1 MLVNNIEKE
10 TLLTFD
16 QIIVFLV
23 ILFILIS
30 LYKEYIGPAFTF
42 LIGVLVL
49 GLFNILT
56 PQEILNGFAN
66 EQIAVIVLLLLLG
79 DIIRRTSLIDSL
91 FFIVFDKNMS
101 KRSFLLKMTSLVA
114 GMSAFFN
121 NTPLVAIM
129 MPYVSNW
136 SKTNNIAPSKLLIP
150 LSFAAI
156 LGGSATLIGTS
167 TNLIVNGL
175 VIDQTVFPELESLQ
189 LFDFIYVGL
198 PMAILGILYLTFF
211 SNYLLPSHTT
221 SIEKFN
227 KEAKNH
233 IVEVQIRKNSKLI
246 GKTVEEAHL
255 RNLEGLYLVEIVR
268 GNEHY
273 QAISPDVIILEN
285 DYLYFAGKTE
295 LIADLVDID
304 GLTFPEMGL
313 LKRKKNTDI
322 IEIVIT
328 HNSTLISKTVKEA
341 NFRGKYDAA
350 IIGIQRNGESLR
362 EKIGSINLKAGDVL
376 LLIAGTDL
384 ISRDDIMDFYFISK
398 VKELRKIGPL
408 KATVLIGGTILAI
421 LLSATGVISLFLAL
435 MLLFIPILGLKIAS
449 PKDVHRNID
458 YNLILIIVM
467 SLALGMAMVKTGVA
481 ELISVGIINV
491 FWKLG
496 PVGILTGVY
505 MITAVLAA
513 YITNKAAVAIIFPVA
528 LTLALDLQVNP
539 MPFILVVAFASAANF
554 MTPIGYQTNL
564 MIYGP
569 GSYKFKDFFRVGL
582 PLTIIYMLGT
592 ILILNYIYF

>member
-1 MLVNNIEKE
+1 ML
-10 TLLTFD
+10 FD
-16 QIIVFLV
+16 QIIVIIV
-23 ILFILIS
+23 IAFILIS

-49 GLFNILT
+49 GFFNVLT

-66 EQIAVIVLLLLLG
+66 EQIAIIVLLLLLG

-91 FFIVFDKNMS
+91 FDKIFNKNMS

-150 LSFAAI
+150 LSYAAI

-175 VIDQTVFPELESLQ
+175 VLDQNIFPNLGSLQ

-198 PMAILGILYLTFF
+198 PMAIIGILYLTFL
-211 SNYLLPSHTT
+211 SNFLLPSYDDN
-221 SIEKFN
+221 IAKFN
-227 KEAKNH
+227 KEAQNY
-233 IVEVQIRKNSKLI
+233 IVEAQIRKHSKLI
-246 GKTVEEAHL
+246 GKTIEEANL
-255 RNLEGLYLVEIVR
+255 RNLEGLYLVEILR
-268 GNEHY
+268 GNERY
-273 QAISPDVIILEN
+273 KAISPDVILLQ
-285 DYLYFAGKTE
+285 DDLLYFAGKTE
-295 LIADLVDID
+295 MVADLVDID

-313 LKRKKNTDI
+313 LKRKKNIDI
-322 IEIVIT
+322 VEIVIT

-350 IIGIQRNGESLR
+350 IIGIQRNGER
-362 EKIGSINLKAGDVL
+362 IVKKIGSVALRAGDVL
-376 LLIAGTDL
+376 LLIAGSDL
-384 ISRDDIMDFYFISK
+384 TKRDDIMDFYFISK
-398 VKELRKIGPL
+398 VKELRKIEPY
-408 KATVLIGGTILAI
+408 KAFILIGGTISAI
-421 LLSATGVISLFLAL
+421 VLSALGFISLFLAL

-467 SLALGMAMVKTGVA
+467 SLALGLAMVKTGVA
-481 ELISVGIINV
+481 ELISGSIIDI
-491 FWKLG
+491 FSSLG
-496 PVGILTGVY
+496 PIGILSGVY
-505 MITAVLAA
+505 LVTAILAA

-528 LTLALDLQVNP
+528 LTLASDLQVNP
-539 MPFILVVAFASAANF
+539 MPFILVVSFASAANF
-554 MTPIGYQTNL
+554 ITPIGYQTNL

-569 GSYKFKDFFRVGL
+569 GSYRFKDFFKIGF
-582 PLTIIYMLGT
+582 PLTIIYMIVT
-592 ILILNYIYF
+592 ILILNYMYF

>member
-1 MLVNNIEKE
+1 MF
-10 TLLTFD
+10 TFD
-16 QIIVFLV
+16 QIIVLIV
-23 ILFILIS
+23 ILFILVS

-42 LIGVLVL
+42 LIGVLIL
-49 GLFNILT
+49 GSFKILS

-66 EQIAVIVLLLLLG
+66 EQIAVVVLLLLLG

-91 FFIVFDKNMS
+91 FNKIFGKNMS

-114 GMSAFFN
+114 TMSAFFN

-129 MPYVSNW
+129 MPYVSSW
-136 SKTNNIAPSKLLIP
+136 SKTNKIAPSKLLIP
-150 LSFAAI
+150 LSYAAI

-175 VIDQTVFPELESLQ
+175 VLDQKIFPNLEALH
-189 LFDFIYVGL
+189 LFDFVYVGL
-198 PMAILGILYLTFF
+198 PMAIIGILYLTFI
-211 SNYLLPSHTT
+211 SNYLLPSHTAN
-221 SIEKFN
+221 IEKYN
-227 KEAKNH
+227 KEAQNY
-233 IVEVQIRKNSKLI
+233 IVETQIRTNSKLI

-255 RNLEGLYLVEIVR
+255 RNLEGLYLVEIIR
-268 GNEHY
+268 MNHRY
-273 QAISPDVIILEN
+273 KSISPEVILVEN
-285 DYLYFAGKTE
+285 DILRFAGQTE
-295 LIADLVDID
+295 MVADLINMD

-350 IIGIQRNGESLR
+350 IIGIQRNGER
-362 EKIGSINLKAGDVL
+362 IAEKIGSIQLKAGDVL
-376 LLIAGTDL
+376 MLLAGNDL
-384 ISRDDIMDFYFISK
+384 TNRDDINDFYFISK
-398 VKELRKIGPL
+398 VKELRQMEAY
-408 KATVLIGGTILAI
+408 KAFILIGGTVAAI
-421 LLSATGVISLFLAL
+421 VFSALGFISLFLAL

-467 SLALGMAMVKTGVA
+467 SLALGLAMVKTGVA
-481 ELISVGIINV
+481 ELISNSIIDL
-491 FWKLG
+491 FSSLG
-496 PVGILTGVY
+496 PIGILSGTY
-505 MITAVLAA
+505 LITALLAA
-513 YITNKAAVAIIFPVA
+513 YITNKAAVAIIFPIA
-528 LTLALDLQVNP
+528 LTLAQDLSVNP

-569 GSYKFKDFFRVGL
+569 GSYKFKDFFKIGF
-582 PLTIIYMLGT
+582 PLTIIYMAVTL
-592 ILILNYIYF
+592 LILNYIYF

>member
-1 MLVNNIEKE
+1 MSLN
-10 TLLTFD
+10 FD
-16 QIIVFLV
+16 QIIVIIVL
-23 ILFILIS
+23 LFILVS

-49 GLFNILT
+49 GTFKILT

-91 FFIVFDKNMS
+91 FYIVFDKNMS
-101 KRSFLLKMTSLVA
+101 KKSFLIKMTTLVA

-136 SKTNNIAPSKLLIP
+136 SKTNKIAPSKLLIP
-150 LSFAAI
+150 LSYAAI

-175 VIDQTVFPELESLQ
+175 VLNQSVFPNLESLK
-189 LFDFIYVGL
+189 LFDFVYVGF
-198 PMAILGILYLTFF
+198 PMIIIGVLYLTFV
-211 SNYLLPSHTT
+211 SNYLLPSHTGN
-221 SIEKFN
+221 IEQFN
-227 KEAKNH
+227 KEAQNH
-233 IVEVQIRKNSKLI
+233 IVEAQIREKSKLI

-268 GNEHY
+268 GNERY
-273 QAISPDVIILEN
+273 KAISPDVILLEN
-285 DYLYFAGKTE
+285 DFLYFAGKTE

-313 LKRKKNTDI
+313 LKRKKDTDI
-322 IEIVIT
+322 VEIVIT
-328 HNSTLISKTVKEA
+328 HNSTLISKTVKQA

-350 IIGIQRNGESLR
+350 IIGIQRNGEHIK

-376 LLIAGTDL
+376 LLIAGSDL
-384 ISRDDIMDFYFISK
+384 IKRDDIMDFYFISK

-421 LLSATGVISLFLAL
+421 LLSALGYISLFLAL

-481 ELISVGIINV
+481 TIISHGIISL
-491 FWKLG
+491 FSTLG
-496 PVGILTGVY
+496 PIGILTGVY
-505 MITAVLAA
+505 IITSILAA

-528 LTLALDLQVNP
+528 LTLAHDLNTEP
-539 MPFILVVAFASAANF
+539 MPFILVVAFAAAANF

-569 GSYKFKDFFRVGL
+569 GAYKFKDFFKIGF
-582 PLTIIYMLGT
+582 PLTVLYMIVT
-592 ILILNYIYF
+592 ITVLNYKYF

>member
-1 MLVNNIEKE
+1 MI
-10 TLLTFD
+10 TFD
-16 QIIVFLV
+16 QILVFVV
-23 ILFILIS
+23 IAFILVS

-42 LIGVLVL
+42 LIGVLAL
-49 GLFNILT
+49 GFFNILT

-91 FFIVFDKNMS
+91 FERVFGQNMS
-101 KRSFLLKMTSLVA
+101 KRSFVLKMTTIVA
-114 GMSAFFN
+114 AMSAFFN

-150 LSFAAI
+150 LSYAAI

-175 VIDQTVFPELESLQ
+175 VIDQQVFPGLESLQ
-189 LFDFIYVGL
+189 LFDFVYVGL
-198 PMAILGILYLTFF
+198 PMAVIGILYLTFV
-211 SNYLLPSHTT
+211 SNYLLPSHTGN
-221 SIEKFN
+221 IERFN
-227 KEAKNH
+227 SEAQNY
-233 IVEVQIRKNSKLI
+233 IVEAQIRKNSSLI
-246 GKTVEEAHL
+246 NKTVEEAHL

-268 GNEHY
+268 GNHRY
-273 QAISPDVIILEN
+273 KAISPDVILLEN
-285 DYLYFAGKTE
+285 DHLYFAGKTE
-295 LIADLVDID
+295 MVADLVNMN

-313 LKRKKNTDI
+313 LKRKRSTDI
-322 IEIVIT
+322 VEIVIT

-350 IIGIQRNGESLR
+350 IIGIQRNGER
-362 EKIGSINLKAGDVL
+362 IVEKIGTVKLKAGDVL
-376 LLIAGTDL
+376 LLMAGSDL
-384 ISRDDIMDFYFISK
+384 TKRDDVMDFYFISK
-398 VKELRKIGPL
+398 VKELRKMEPY
-408 KATVLIGGTILAI
+408 KAFILVGGAVLAI
-421 LLSATGVISLFLAL
+421 LLSALGFISLFLAL
-435 MLLFIPILGLKIAS
+435 MLLFIPILGLRIAS

-481 ELISVGIINV
+481 ELVSHSIINI
-491 FWKLG
+491 FSSLG

-505 MITAVLAA
+505 LVTAILAA

-528 LTLALDLQVNP
+528 LTLAKDLNVDDP

-569 GSYKFKDFFRVGL
+569 GSYKFKDFFKIGF
-582 PLTIIYMLGT
+582 PLTLIYMAGT
-592 ILILNYIYF
+592 IFILKLIYF